1 MTKIAIPL
9 FNERIS
15 PRFDCAQSFLLVETE
30 DRGIVESEEVQIGLL
45 STMDKV
51 GKLSDLRVD
60 TFICGGIDEVSARRL
75 VHKGIRIY
83 AWITGM
89 ARDALIS
96 FLNGELEP
104 GIMVG
109 AGGHRQGRWRLS
121 GKGSNRGEGRRKSG
135 AGRGRGGGKGRSRNT

>member
-96 FLNGELEP
+96 FLNGELES

-109 AGGHRQGRWRLS
+109 AGGHRQGRWRFK
-121 GKGSNRGEGRRKSG
+121 GKGPYRGEARGKPG
-135 AGRGRGGGKGRSRNT
+135 AGRGRGRGRGHGGNL

>member
-9 FNERIS
+9 FNERVS

-30 DRGIVESEEVQIGLL
+30 DRRIVESEEVRTGQL
-45 STMDKV
+45 STMERV

-60 TFICGGIDEVSARRL
+60 ALICGGIDEVSARRL

-96 FLNGELEP
+96 FLNGDLES

-109 AGGHRQGRWRLS
+109 AGGHRQGRWRLK
-121 GKGSNRGEGRRKSG
+121 GKGPHRGEGRGKPG
-135 AGRGRGGGKGRSRNT
+135 AGRGRGGGGGRGRNT

>member
-30 DRGIVESEEVQIGLL
+30 DRGIVESEEVLTGQL
-45 STMDKV
+45 STMERV

-60 TFICGGIDEVSARRL
+60 ALICGGIDEVSARRL
-75 VHKGIRIY
+75 VHNGIRIY

-89 ARDALIS
+89 AQDALSS
-96 FLNGELEP
+96 FLNGDLES

-109 AGGHRQGRWRLS
+109 AGGHRQGRWRLK
-121 GKGSNRGEGRRKSG
+121 GKGAHRGEAHRKPG
-135 AGRGRGGGKGRSRNT
+135 VGRGRGGGRGRGRNG

>member
-109 AGGHRQGRWRLS
+109 AGGHRQGRWRFK
-121 GKGSNRGEGRRKSG
+121 GKGPYRGEARGKPG
-135 AGRGRGGGKGRSRNT
+135 AGRGRGRGRGHGGNL

>member
-96 FLNGELEP
+96 FLNGELES

>member
-9 FNERIS
+9 FNERVS

-30 DRGIVESEEVQIGLL
+30 DRRVVQSEEVRTGQL
-45 STMDKV
+45 STMDRV

-60 TFICGGIDEVSARRL
+60 ALICGGIDEVSARRL
-75 VHKGIRIY
+75 VHKGIRVY

-109 AGGHRQGRWRLS
+109 AGGHRQGRWRLG
-121 GKGSNRGEGRRKSG
+121 GKGPNHGEGRGKPG
-135 AGRGRGGGKGRSRNT
+135 AGRGRGGGKGRGRNT